1 MKQKIKTLLLFYK
14 DKQGLAIW
22 KEETIILYLVS
33 LKELSCFSECVILS
47 DFGGTPKSSV
57 YVLLEGAIK
66 ISKGKKQ

>member
-14 DKQGLAIW
+14 DKQGLVIW

-47 DFGGTPKSSV
+47 DFQ
-57 YVLLEGAIK
+57 E
-66 ISKGKKQ
+66 